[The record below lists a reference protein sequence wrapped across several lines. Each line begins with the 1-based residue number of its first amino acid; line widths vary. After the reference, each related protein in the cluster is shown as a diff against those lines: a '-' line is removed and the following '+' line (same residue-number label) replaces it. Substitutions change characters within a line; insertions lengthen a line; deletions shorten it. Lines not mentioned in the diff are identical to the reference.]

1 MDSKIANKVY
11 DLLTGEEVPVAGL
24 PVVENMFADGRTCEE
39 LYTAVYEANLRLCE
53 RLGMQ
58 EDPDVELIIN
68 SLLHISRLVGLKMF
82 QYGVKYQSGQ
92 LK

>member
-24 PVVENMFADGRTCEE
+24 SVVKNMFADGRTCEE
-39 LYTAVYEANLRLCE
+39 LYTAVYEANLRLCG
-53 RLGMQ
+53 RLGVQ

-68 SLLHISRLVGLKMF
+68 SLLRISRLLGLKMF

>member
-53 RLGMQ
+53 RLGTQ
-58 EDPDVELIIN
+58 EDPDVELIVN
-68 SLLHISRLVGLKMF
+68 SLLHISLLLGLKMF

>member
-39 LYTAVYEANLRLCE
+39 LYTVVYEANLRLCE

-68 SLLHISRLVGLKMF
+68 SLLRISRLLGLKMF
-82 QYGVKYQSGQ
+82 QYGIKYQSGQ

>member
-1 MDSKIANKVY
+1 MQSQMANTIY
-11 DLLTGEEVPVAGL
+11 DLLTGEQLPIAGL

-39 LYTAVYEANLRLCE
+39 LYNVVYEANLRLCE

-68 SLLHISRLVGLKMF
+68 SLLRISRLLGLKMF
-82 QYGVKYQSGQ
+82 QYGIKYQSGQ